1 MTGAQGGAY
10 AELERRF
17 ARAEAVDGALS
28 VLHWDQSVIMPPAGV
43 AARADQIA
51 ALTELRHAILAAP
64 ATTDL
69 LDAAEAGSA
78 ELDPWQAAN
87 LREMRRAV
95 IAAVAVPDD
104 LVGAHARACT
114 ASESQWRIA
123 RRNADYA
130 MLLPA
135 LRTVL
140 DLTREVGAALAD
152 ASGLSV
158 YDALLDRYEP
168 GGRSAEIDP
177 IFDDYAAALPA
188 LLDSV
193 LARQAARPAP
203 RRPQGPF
210 PVAAQ
215 EALCHQ
221 LAKAVGLDFD
231 GARLD
236 RSAHP
241 FSTGSGGDIRIT
253 TRYDEADFSGAVMAV
268 LHESGHAMY
277 SRGLPAAWSTQPVG
291 QARGM
296 ALHESQ
302 SLAVEMQAA
311 RSPAFYAWLAPVLRA
326 AFGGAGAAWEADNLH
341 ALAVRV
347 EPGFIRVDAD
357 EVTYPAHVILRYR
370 LERQLIGGTLDLA
383 DLPQAWNEGMQA
395 LLGIVP
401 PDDACGCLQDIH
413 WPDGAFGYFPTYTL
427 GAMTAA
433 QLFQTASAAEP
444 DILPGLSRGDFRPLI
459 EWMQANV
466 HAYGS
471 FATTAEILVRAT
483 GRPLDP
489 SAFLGH
495 IQARYLA

>member
-1 MTGAQGGAY
+1 MTGAANAY
-10 AELERRF
+10 AALERRF
-17 ARAEAVDGALS
+17 ARAEAIDGALS
-28 VLHWDQSVIMPPAGV
+28 ILHWDQSVIMPPAGV

-51 ALTELRHAILAAP
+51 ALTELRHAILTDP
-64 ATTDL
+64 AMPDL
-69 LDAAEAGSA
+69 LAGAEAAAGR
-78 ELDPWQAAN
+78 LDPWQAAN
-87 LREMRRAV
+87 LREMKRS
-95 IAAVAVPDD
+95 AAAASAVPDD

-114 ASESQWRIA
+114 ASESQWRVA

-140 DLTREVGAALAD
+140 DLTREVGSALAD
-152 ASGLSV
+152 ALGLSV

-168 GGRSAEIDP
+168 GGRSASIDP
-177 IFDDYAAALPA
+177 IFDDYAAALPG
-188 LLDSV
+188 LLDAV

-203 RRPQGPF
+203 ARPEGPF
-210 PVAAQ
+210 PVPVQ
-215 EALCHQ
+215 EALSRR
-221 LAKAVGLDFD
+221 LAEAVGLDFD

-241 FSTGSGGDIRIT
+241 FSTGAGGDIRIT

-277 SRGLPAAWSTQPVG
+277 SKGLPTAWTAQPVG

-311 RSPAFYAWLAPVLRA
+311 RSRAFYEWLAPVLRT
-326 AFGGAGAAWEADNLH
+326 AFGGTGTAWDTDNLH
-341 ALAVRV
+341 ALAIRV

-370 LERQLIGGTLDLA
+370 LERRLIDRTLDLA
-383 DLPQAWNEGMQA
+383 DLPQAWNDGMRA

-401 PDDACGCLQDIH
+401 PDDARGCLQDIH

-433 QLFQTASAAEP
+433 QLFQAATAAEP
-444 DILPGLSRGDFRPLI
+444 DILPGLGRGDFRPLI
-459 EWMQANV
+459 EWMRANV

-471 FATTAEILVRAT
+471 FHTTEEILVGAT

-489 SAFLGH
+489 SAFLTH
-495 IQARYLA
+495 IRARYLA